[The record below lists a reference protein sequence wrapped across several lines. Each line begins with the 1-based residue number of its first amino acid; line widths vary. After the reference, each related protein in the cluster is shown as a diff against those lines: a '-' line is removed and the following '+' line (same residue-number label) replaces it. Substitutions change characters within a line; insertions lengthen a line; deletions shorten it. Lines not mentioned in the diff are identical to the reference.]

1 MSIYSDILFTRY
13 FFTIVLSIV
22 AVIMFLPTFM
32 AFLQCVQN
40 PSDAAKKK
48 RYRRLLWT
56 VAIPLI
62 LLAMLYI
69 FDIRFPEITAYDIK
83 IYDDGI
89 EKADGSLIV
98 EAHIHA
104 YDLRNTEL
112 MVTAEVNRDYKQEN
126 DIDYKNNRGPDPNCL
141 TYDGK
146 CGRSDTLLMHSDNDS
161 CVCRLRIPYKA
172 LYHKKGDN
180 SYTIFIYTHY
190 NNNGKWERVYNKDG
204 FHGYTHTFKTSNLKK
219 PVSNSSKST
228 AKSSNQSTTKQV
240 SQPTKS
246 ATKKGPQPI
255 PNSLLGITLGDSK
268 DKVRNILKERGVLFF
283 DHGNSFHTF
292 RYYPTLY
299 HYNFHSIEIYFDASG
314 VEGIFLDEYFKGDTP
329 LEWMNVYEEIKNE
342 MTKQYGNYKSLT
354 PGFFSL
360 KVEMEGTGIF
370 FESPTND
377 YILLLCGGYPESGKS
392 GYNVGEVGIALF
404 KKSH

>member
-1 MSIYSDILFTRY
+1 MSIYSDILFTRN

-32 AFLQCVQN
+32 AFLQCVKN

-62 LLAMLYI
+62 LLAMLFI
-69 FDIRFPEITAYDIK
+69 FDIGFPEITAYDIK

-190 NNNGKWERVYNKDG
+190 NNNGKWVRVYNKDG

-219 PVSNSSKST
+219 PVSNSSQ
-228 AKSSNQSTTKQV
+228 SSNQSTTKQV
-240 SQPTKS
+240 SQTTKS

-268 DKVRNILKERGVLFF
+268 DKVRNILKERGVAFSDLN
-283 DHGNSFHTF
+283 DLLWTF
-292 RYYPTLY
+292 NYFPLLY
-299 HYNFHSIEIYFDASG
+299 KYIFNDVKIYFDEGG
-314 VEGIFLDEYFKGDTP
+314 VESIYLEKYFDGDTP
-329 LEWMNVYEEIKNE
+329 LEWMTVYKELKAEI
-342 MTKQYGNYKSLT
+342 TKQHGEGESLT
-354 PGFFSL
+354 PELFPWEE
-360 KVEMEGTGIF
+360 EMNGTGMYIKNPKNNSRLILWGDPKSGRKIF
-370 FESPTND
+370 LGGRVA
-377 YILLLCGGYPESGKS
+377 LLLEKS
-392 GYNVGEVGIALF
+392 L
-404 KKSH
+404 H